1 MSQEDMLT
9 EEPKV
14 YCMGEMVD
22 INKVKPNPLNAN
34 VHPDEQI
41 RMLAGILRV
50 NGWRE
55 AIVVSKLSGLVV
67 KGHGR
72 LLTAKSLKLKQVP
85 VEYQE
90 YADEQ
95 SELADLIA
103 DNRIAQHSYVD
114 ALGLGVLLKK
124 INEKGQSTLG
134 YTQEEIDLFMA
145 AEYIA
150 PKETDRKFVVLET
163 LKLTKEA
170 KAIISGAVQKYC
182 LRVGKEMDWGE
193 VLAMICMDWQVRIL
207 PTMPQAEMP
216 PPPPKKEPVVK
227 EPKKDKAPKEKA
239 VKESKKETSEGEEYE
254 REFKIKRVAGTSLEE
269 QGVNVIRPD
278 EADNAAYYT
287 IEDSI
292 VKFAKEAKEAGTKVR
307 ATLVMKN
314 KYLWIT
320 SMEKA

>member
-124 INEKGQSTLG
+124 INEKGQATLG

-150 PKETDRKFVVLET
+150 PKETDRKFLVLET

-170 KAIISGAVQKYC
+170 KAIIGGAVQKYC

-216 PPPPKKEPVVK
+216 PPPPKKEPEAK
-227 EPKKDKAPKEKA
+227 KPKAEKKA
-239 VKESKKETSEGEEYE
+239 VKTVEKEVSSEGEEYE
-254 REFKIKRVAGTSLEE
+254 RTFTIKRVAGTTLGELEVSVVRAE
-269 QGVNVIRPD
+269 DNV
-278 EADNAAYYT
+278 AYYT
-287 IEDSI
+287 DNDAF
-292 VKFAKEAKEAGTKVR
+292 VRTAKEAKEAEKKITVG
-307 ATLVMKN
+307 LVMKN
-314 KYLWIT
+314 KNLWIT